1 MVQNGKEF
9 SGMKIKQVECA
20 FGMNQCATVNYEVNI
35 PSLKKFGLKL
45 KATQAMCTT
54 SVLNCQICSAIK
66 KTLKMSSISKC
77 DVSFINCFLLQFFS
91 YHNTRKMKFHCER
104 VFIKICR

>member
-1 MVQNGKEF
+1 MVQNGKEL
-9 SGMKIKQVECA
+9 SGMKIKPVECA
-20 FGMNQCATVNYEVNI
+20 FGMNQCATVNYEVNM
-35 PSLKKFGLKL
+35 PSLKKLGLKL

-54 SVLNCQICSAIK
+54 SGLNCQICSAIE
-66 KTLKMSSISKC
+66 KTLKISKC

-91 YHNTRKMKFHCER
+91 YHNTRKMNFPCEG